1 MNNFLKYFYDINV
14 YNIKFIKDYYYF
26 DHNGYTYR
34 LYVINE
40 NINID
45 FLVSLNKRLLNT
57 TLVSQIISNKDNNY
71 ISFYNNVGYILIK
84 IFVNS
89 NKKMTLN
96 EISSFDSMLYINNT
110 NINWGMLW
118 SKKIDYLENLIN
130 ENGKK
135 YPLIVDSFNYFVG
148 MTENAISYY
157 NNILVPKNYNY
168 FISHKN
174 ISFHDTVE
182 VIYNPLNIIF
192 DYKARDIA
200 EYIKNSF
207 FIDNTNIFN
216 ELAVLLNTNYLSLID
231 VKLIISR
238 ILYPSFYFNL
248 YENILINNE
257 DEKILVNIIN
267 SLDNYELYLANIIN
281 YFKRYFDI
289 DEISWLK
296 KEK

>member
-14 YNIKFIKDYYYF
+14 DNIKFIKDYYYF

-89 NKKMTLN
+89 NKKITLN

-110 NINWGMLW
+110 NINWGILW

-157 NNILVPKNYNY
+157 NNIVVPKNYNY

-174 ISFHDTVE
+174 ISFNDSVE

-192 DYKARDIA
+192 DFKARDIA

-207 FIDNTNIFN
+207 FINNTNIFN
-216 ELAVLLNTNYLSLID
+216 ELAVLLDTNYLSLID

-248 YENILINNE
+248 YENILVNNE
-257 DEKILVNIIN
+257 DEKILVSIIN
-267 SLDNYELYLANIIN
+267 NLDKYELYLANIIN